1 MALKKVKRLVIHK
14 SKPNTNSEE
23 SSASQTHPNQA
34 NEPFDVAQVK
44 VSENENVRLDKNEAH
59 NFLSKHQINKLRLLE
74 SSETL
79 RVLVQEIDVP
89 EKQSLLVTAISMKAV
104 GEEESFFSALME
116 HVHDMPKL
124 KSLERFKSAELI
136 ADSLVPEALLLE
148 LGQVLKVGKA
158 EERGF
163 LYDDKKKRYPFN
175 ANVFA
180 RHFLKRCQVRST
192 RDGRLFLYNKMG
204 VYEEL
209 SEVNL
214 GKIIRAVMHEGRW
227 NSWKSTYETEIIR
240 ALQREA
246 PIVEEMNTG
255 RNFINL
261 KNGMLNLSTFRLHE
275 HSPMYLS
282 TVQIPIPYD
291 ANATAPN
298 FDDFMRDIT
307 LNNHELIAV
316 HQELIGYWLT
326 GETKAEKAVYYYGSG
341 ANGKSVLASI
351 VTELVGPDNVS
362 SVPLSKFNDQF
373 GMESM
378 IGKSLNISAENEMGG
393 KALKTE
399 NFKAIVSGDN
409 ITINIKYRPA
419 ISYRPYCR
427 LVFLVNNLP
436 DSSDV
441 TEGYFRK
448 LIIVPFSRTFNKEE
462 RNVDLK
468 DALLKELPGILN
480 WAILG
485 LKRLRSNNYQFSA
498 CKAIEETERAYYDE
512 QNPVREFFHSH
523 VVQEDGFRTK
533 QSDFYNIYSQ
543 WLNVQ
548 GIDDKGTKSRQVF
561 WRYFKVILDSENIP
575 IVKKKIKGTVYYDGI
590 KLIELEDFQFPTL
603 AGDIIQ
609 F

>member
-1 MALKKVKRLVIHK
+1 MNRERRITFSLQNERKGKDMTKKINDMQEFITLYPI
-14 SKPNTNSEE
+14 SK
-23 SSASQTHPNQA
+23 
-34 NEPFDVAQVK
+34 V
-44 VSENENVRLDKNEAH
+44 
-59 NFLSKHQINKLRLLE
+59 RLLE
-74 SSETL
+74 ASETL
-79 RVLVQEIDVP
+79 KVLVQEIEIP
-89 EKQSLLVTAISMKAV
+89 ERLSVLKTAVNMTAI
-104 GEEESFFSALME
+104 GEESEFFSTLME
-116 HVHDMPKL
+116 YVHDMPKG
-124 KSLERFKSAELI
+124 KSLELYRT
-136 ADSLVPEALLLE
+136 ADTITESLVPEALILE
-148 LGQVLKVGKA
+148 MVHVLKVGKA

-163 LYDDKKKRYPFN
+163 LYDEKKNQFAFN
-175 ANVFA
+175 ANAFA
-180 RHFLKRCQVRST
+180 RHFLKRCHVRST
-192 RDGRLFLYNKMG
+192 KDGRLFLYNMNG
-204 VYEEL
+204 FYEEL

-214 GKIIRAVMHEGRW
+214 GKVIRTVMHEGRW
-227 NSWKSTYETEIIR
+227 NSWRSNYEAEVSK

-246 PIVEEMNTG
+246 PTVDEMNTK
-255 RNFINL
+255 RNFINV
-261 KNGMLNLSTFRLHE
+261 KNGMLNLSTFRLEE
-275 HSPMYLS
+275 HSPDFLS
-282 TVQIPIPYD
+282 TVQIPIDYD
-291 ANATAPN
+291 SNAQAPM
-298 FDDFMRDIT
+298 FLDFMNDIT
-307 LNNHELIAV
+307 VNDEELIDV

-326 GETKAEKAVYYYGSG
+326 GDTKAEKAVYYYGSG

-351 VTELVGPDNVS
+351 ITELVGPQNVS

-448 LIIVPFSRTFNKEE
+448 LIIVPFSRTFKKEE

-468 DALLKELPGILN
+468 DELLKELPGILN

-498 CKAIEETERAYYDE
+498 CKAIEKTERAYYDE

-523 VVQEDGFRTK
+523 VVQEDGSRTK
-533 QSDFYNIYSQ
+533 QSDFYNMYSQ

-548 GIDDKGTKSRQVF
+548 GIDDKGTKSRPVF

-575 IVKKKIKGTVYYDGI
+575 IMKKKVKGTVYYDGI

>member
-1 MALKKVKRLVIHK
+1 MKNAKEMKDYVTRYPISKV
-14 SKPNTNSEE
+14 
-23 SSASQTHPNQA
+23 
-34 NEPFDVAQVK
+34 
-44 VSENENVRLDKNEAH
+44 
-59 NFLSKHQINKLRLLE
+59 RLLE
-74 SSETL
+74 SSVTL
-79 RVLVQEIDVP
+79 KALMQEIFVQEKLSI
-89 EKQSLLVTAISMKAV
+89 LVTAVNVVAI
-104 GEEESFFSALME
+104 GEESEFFSALMDYF
-116 HVHDMPKL
+116 HGMPKR
-124 KSLERFKSAELI
+124 KSVELYRT
-136 ADSLVPEALLLE
+136 ADTITESLVSEALISE
-148 LGQVLKVGKA
+148 MVRVLKVGKA

-163 LYDDKKKRYPFN
+163 LYDEKKNQFTFN
-175 ANVFA
+175 ANAFA
-180 RHFLKRCQVRST
+180 KHFLKRCYVRST
-192 RDGRLFLYNKMG
+192 KEGRLFLYNMKG
-204 VYEEL
+204 FYEEL

-214 GKIIRAVMHEGRW
+214 GKVIRTVMHEGRG
-227 NSWKSTYETEIIR
+227 NSWRSNYEAEVSK

-246 PIVEEMNTG
+246 PTVEEMNTN
-255 RNFINL
+255 RNFINV
-261 KNGMLNLSTFRLHE
+261 KNGMLNLSTFKLEE
-275 HSPMYLS
+275 HSPDFLS
-282 TVQIPIPYD
+282 TVQIPIDYD
-291 ANATAPN
+291 SNAMAPM
-298 FDDFMRDIT
+298 FLDFMHDIT
-307 LNNHELIAV
+307 VNDNELINV
-316 HQELIGYWLT
+316 HQELAGYWLT
-326 GETKAEKAVYYYGSG
+326 GDTKAEKAVYYYGSG

-351 VTELVGPDNVS
+351 ITELVGPQNVS

-448 LIIVPFSRTFNKEE
+448 LIIVPFSRTFKKEE

-468 DALLKELPGILN
+468 DELLKELPGILN

-485 LKRLRSNNYQFSA
+485 LKRLRNNNYQFSA

-523 VVQEDGFRTK
+523 VVQEDGSRTK
-533 QSDFYNIYSQ
+533 QSDFYNMYSQ
-543 WLNVQ
+543 WLNAQ

-575 IVKKKIKGTVYYDGI
+575 IVKKKVKGTVYYDGI
-590 KLIELEDFQFPTL
+590 KLIELEDFQFPALT
-603 AGDIIQ
+603 GNIIQ

>member
-1 MALKKVKRLVIHK
+1 MALKKVRRPVIHK
-14 SKPNTNSEE
+14 SNPNTNSEE

-34 NEPFDVAQVK
+34 NERIDVAQVK
-44 VSENENVRLDKNEAH
+44 VSENENVRLDKKEAH
-59 NFLSKHQINKLRLLE
+59 NFLSKHPISKLRLLE

-79 RVLVQEIDVP
+79 RVLAQEIDVP
-89 EKQSLLVTAISMKAV
+89 EKQSLLVTAISMEAV

-116 HVHDMPKL
+116 HVHDMAKH

-136 ADSLVPEALLLE
+136 AYSLVPEALLLE

-163 LYDDKKKRYPFN
+163 LYDDKKKRYHFN

-180 RHFLKRCQVRST
+180 RHFLKRCHVRST
-192 RDGRLFLYNKMG
+192 RDGRLFLYNKIG

-298 FDDFMRDIT
+298 FNDFMRDIT
-307 LNNHELIAV
+307 LNNHELVAV

-351 VTELVGPDNVS
+351 VTELVGPENVS

-448 LIIVPFSRTFNKEE
+448 LIIVPFSRTFKKEE

-468 DALLKELPGILN
+468 DELLKELPGILN

-498 CKAIEETERAYYDE
+498 CKAIEETESAYYDE
-512 QNPVREFFHSH
+512 QNPVRDFFHSH
-523 VVQEDGFRTK
+523 VVQEAGSRTK
-533 QSDFYNIYSQ
+533 QSDFYNMYSQ

-561 WRYFKVILDSENIP
+561 WRYFKVILDSENTP
-575 IVKKKIKGTVYYDGI
+575 IVKKKVKGTVYYDGI
-590 KLIELEDFQFPTL
+590 KLIDLEDLQFPTL

>member
-1 MALKKVKRLVIHK
+1 MTKKIYEMQKFLTLYPI
-14 SKPNTNSEE
+14 S
-23 SSASQTHPNQA
+23 
-34 NEPFDVAQVK
+34 
-44 VSENENVRLDKNEAH
+44 NVRLLN
-59 NFLSKHQINKLRLLE
+59 

-79 RVLVQEIDVP
+79 RVLVQEIKIP
-89 EKQSLLVTAISMKAV
+89 ERLSVLKTAVNMTAI
-104 GEEESFFSALME
+104 GEESEFFSALME
-116 HVHDMPKL
+116 YVHDMPKG
-124 KSLERFKSAELI
+124 KSLELYRT
-136 ADSLVPEALLLE
+136 ADTITESLVPEALILE
-148 LGQVLKVGKA
+148 MVHVLKVGKA

-163 LYDDKKKRYPFN
+163 LYDEKKNQFAFN
-175 ANVFA
+175 PNAFA
-180 RHFLKRCQVRST
+180 RHFLKRCHVRST
-192 RDGRLFLYNKMG
+192 KDGRLFLYNRNG
-204 VYEEL
+204 FFEEL
-209 SEVNL
+209 PEVNL
-214 GKIIRAVMHEGRW
+214 GKVIRTVMHEGRW
-227 NSWKSTYETEIIR
+227 DSWKSNYEAEVSK

-246 PIVEEMNTG
+246 PTVDEMNTK
-255 RNFINL
+255 RDFINVR
-261 KNGMLNLSTFRLHE
+261 NGMLNLSTFRLE
-275 HSPMYLS
+275 AHSPDFLS
-282 TVQIPIPYD
+282 TVQIPIDYD
-291 ANATAPN
+291 SNAQAPK
-298 FDDFMRDIT
+298 FLDFMNDIT
-307 LNNHELIAV
+307 VNDEELIGV

-326 GETKAEKAVYYYGSG
+326 GDTKAEKAVYYYGSG

-351 VTELVGPDNVS
+351 ITELVGPQNVS

-448 LIIVPFSRTFNKEE
+448 LIIVPFSRTFKKDE
-462 RNVDLK
+462 RDVNLK
-468 DALLKELPGILN
+468 DGLLKELPGILN

-512 QNPVREFFHSH
+512 QNPVREFFRSH
-523 VVQEDGFRTK
+523 VVQEVGFRTK
-533 QSDFYNIYSQ
+533 QSDFYNMYSQ

-561 WRYFKVILDSENIP
+561 WRYFKVILDRENIS
-575 IVKKKIKGTVYYDGI
+575 IVKKKVKGTVYFDGI
-590 KLIELEDFQFPTL
+590 KLIELEDFRFPTL